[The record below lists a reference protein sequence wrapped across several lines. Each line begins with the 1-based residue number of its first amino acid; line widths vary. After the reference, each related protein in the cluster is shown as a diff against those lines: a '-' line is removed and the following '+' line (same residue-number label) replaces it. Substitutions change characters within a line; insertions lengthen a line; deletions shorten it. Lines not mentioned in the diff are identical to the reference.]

1 MLRILV
7 AHNSYQMPGG
17 EDRVVTEE
25 IALLRLRGHEVEAL
39 LRHNDELAVHGMADR
54 ARAARDCVWSASS
67 AQAMRTAIQRFR
79 PDVLHVHN
87 TFAMLSPSIYWAASA
102 CGVPVVQTLHN
113 YRLACPQ
120 NYFLREGRICQD
132 CLGRAPLP
140 AVVHSCY
147 HNSRAQTL
155 AIAVMLT
162 AHRALGTWSSKV
174 SRYIAL
180 SEFCREQFI
189 AAGLPAEK
197 ICIKP
202 NFAPSPAPPKAVA
215 SDRERDTAAQFLF
228 VGRMSPE
235 KGLSVLAQA
244 LQIDDTLSCIAVGD
258 GPAKAELASVGR
270 ICMAGWLDPPAV
282 SEHMYKALALVL
294 PSVWFEPFAL
304 VTLEAFAH
312 GLPVIA
318 SRIGSLPDIIT
329 DGQTGLLFEPGNAR
343 DLAQKMRW
351 AREHPTQMQRMGD
364 AARAVHER
372 KFSADE
378 NYRQLIRVYQ
388 DAIAAALH

>member
-1 MLRILV
+1 VLRILF

-17 EDRVVTEE
+17 EDSVVTAE
-25 IALLRLRGHEVEAL
+25 IALLRSRGHEVEAL
-39 LRHNDELAVHGMADR
+39 LRHNDELAMRGMADR

-67 AQAMRTAIQRFR
+67 AEAIRAAIQRFR

-87 TFAMLSPSIYWAASA
+87 TFAVLSPSIYWAASA

-132 CLGRAPLP
+132 CLGRVPLP
-140 AVVHSCY
+140 GVVHSCY

-162 AHRALGTWSSKV
+162 THRALGTWSSKV

-180 SEFCREQFI
+180 SVFCREKFI

-202 NFAPSPAPPKAVA
+202 NFAASPTPPKAVA
-215 SDRERDTAAQFLF
+215 GDYERNTAAKFLF

-244 LQIDDTLSCIAVGD
+244 LQSDDTLSCIAIGD
-258 GPAKAELASVGR
+258 GPAKAELASVGGIR
-270 ICMAGWLDPPAV
+270 TTGWLESPAV
-282 SEHMYKALALVL
+282 SERMYQALALVV

-304 VTLEAFAH
+304 VTIEAFAH

-318 SRIGSLPDIIT
+318 SRIGSLPEIIT

-343 DLAQKMRW
+343 DLVRKMRW

-364 AARAVHER
+364 AARAVHEKR
-372 KFSADE
+372 FSASE
-378 NYRQLIRVYQ
+378 NYRQLIGVYQ
-388 DAIAAALH
+388 DAIAAAPH